1 MRRLFSLLLVL
12 FAFDATADDY
22 YWGLRGTG
30 PFFPNPTSACET
42 LNGQP
47 WGQYVGQYL
56 ELTSTVPTD
65 NPELFNCI
73 GKFHKSWG
81 TPDTGLIGIATRY
94 GSQCPVDTTY
104 NPQAGSCD
112 SDPCKSSIGQTIGSR
127 VTMGV
132 IAATGNTISHNDPP
146 GSVCQGQ
153 CQYAWNGS
161 HASNIY
167 RFIEG
172 VDNSIYGDYLYVGNG
187 VSCSA
192 TDTPPAPQPI
202 TATSPV
208 RNKDASC
215 TGSVV
220 DPQGGGVSS
229 QCTATDEYRDPGALS
244 CGQMNGQ
251 WLCTVG
257 NPSPKAAK
265 KTVTVDT
272 NTVTNPDGSKTT
284 TKSTVTVVKDCSGL
298 KGCRD
303 TTTGKIETTG
313 TNADGSPGSS
323 TTTGSCSGPGCGTGS
338 GTGDSDGEGEGDGLS
353 EEELAGTC
361 DPATDPNQCGNK
373 SAAGLDCSVALA
385 CSGDAI
391 QCAMLQEQK
400 TQRCNSIYD
409 NSVAGTINAQ
419 VVADPSFT
427 VSETEVD
434 ASGLFNDGMNA
445 ARWLP
450 SSCPGDKSFSAMGF
464 SYTLSMDPVC
474 TAATTLSNIVVGLS
488 MLFFALY
495 IGRSTGGE

>member
-1 MRRLFSLLLVL
+1 MRRLFLLLLVL
-12 FAFDATADDY
+12 FSLNAHAENY
-22 YWGLRGTG
+22 YWSFSGLTFDS
-30 PFFPNPTSACET
+30 PAAACSYAAS
-42 LNGQP
+42 QA
-47 WGQYVGQYL
+47 WGGVGAVLKSVTVSGVVATCKIRWEAQAVNDTQYAYRFGD
-56 ELTSTVPTD
+56 S
-65 NPELFNCI
+65 
-73 GKFHKSWG
+73 
-81 TPDTGLIGIATRY
+81 
-94 GSQCPVDTTY
+94 CPPKATY
-104 NPQAGSCD
+104 NPITGACELPKE
-112 SDPCKSSIGQTIGSR
+112 DPCLSSAGQTIGNR

-132 IAATGNTISHNDPP
+132 ISDTGNTISHQDPP
-146 GSVCQGQ
+146 GSVCQNN

-161 HASNIY
+161 HAAKIY
-167 RFIEG
+167 RFIDG
-172 VDNSIYGDYLYVGNG
+172 TDNSIYGDYLYVGNG

-202 TATSPV
+202 TSTSPI

-215 TGSVV
+215 TASVV

-257 NPSPKAAK
+257 NPSPKAVK

-284 TKSTVTVVKDCSGL
+284 TKSTVTVIKDCSGL

-323 TTTGSCSGPGCGTGS
+323 STTGSCTGPGCGTGS
-338 GTGDSDGEGEGDGLS
+338 GSGDSDGDGEGDGLS
-353 EEELAGTC
+353 DEELAGTC

-373 SAAGLDCSVALA
+373 SASGLDCSVALS

-400 TQRCNSIYD
+400 TQRCNSVYD

-419 VVADPSFT
+419 VAADPSFT
-427 VSETEVD
+427 VTETDVD

-464 SYTLSMDPVC
+464 SYTLSMEPVC
-474 TAATTLSNIVVGLS
+474 TAATTLSKIVVGLS

-495 IGRSTGGE
+495 VGRSTGGE